1 MQRLVDTLVAEQAEL
16 AGKDDEASRTR
27 HAKLTSDLTQ
37 LRGILQLRGAVP
49 AGESP
54 MLPPSP
60 RASDAADRVFAAID
74 ADGDG
79 VITRDEF
86 ATALSAPSPLHNA
99 AQPEPRRAA
108 ARQAAAAPP
117 ASPIGALQKAAPAP
131 QPEPEPAPAPVL
143 APEPTLAAL
152 SSALSAAP
160 APRPDRGSPY
170 QGGAPRTK
178 SKLVTNFD
186 AFWSD
191 AAAGKDTSAMLSPA
205 PQPAPYRAAEQ
216 VVRRDPLPRDAPSP
230 DGRPPSPDAVAGR
243 KLAAEVGAI
252 IERHNI
258 DIVAAFDSF
267 DRDGDRTIDP
277 AELSAGLKRVMPGL
291 TAEQLDWLLQVCD
304 TDHNGVID
312 FFEFAEQVGGMRRA
326 AAAAESL
333 ARKSAAFWGEGEPA
347 RFPGDDEAAGPPLLP
362 SRSEATEAAKARVAE
377 AAKARAAQR
386 SGDAARLAA
395 AETGAAAEAGA
406 NGGAGAELVGEWVRV
421 FYDDGAPRVGQ
432 VVGYSADSASYEV
445 AWISEPAGWV
455 ADLRP
460 EDYEVLT
467 ESAARAAPKT
477 SASAAAARPRVAS
490 ETAEAVLE
498 KQSLVLAAPAAE
510 PEEAASEQGN
520 AMDAFIARTQGPPA
534 ESAAAPVAAP
544 TAAEPQDPEMSLAS
558 WSRERPD
565 TEAAGGAAPG
575 GDGAEVGPGVGQ
587 LLAGSPTLQRQWD
600 ALGSADEAFSALDT
614 DGDGVITAM
623 EFAAAFRGDESRRL
637 SALPPAGFGPARRLS
652 PRSGRDALREQ
663 QLETSLREKAAVAAR
678 LAGAKAVLQPGSAQL
693 ERDRARRAA
702 MTRTNESLMSTVSVS
717 HHDIATS
724 GLHSSQD
731 ASDIVADR
739 RRWPRRDR
747 SGTPPSW
754 LHHRPHPAGERH
766 LPSSSVIDGS

>member
-1 MQRLVDTLVAEQAEL
+1 MASMQRLVDTLVAEQAQL

-27 HAKLTSDLTQ
+27 HAKITSDLTQ

-152 SSALSAAP
+152 SSALSSAP

-333 ARKSAAFWGEGEPA
+333 ARKSAAFWGEGGSA

-395 AETGAAAEAGA
+395 AEAGAAAAAGA

-432 VVGYSADSASYEV
+432 VVGYSADSASHEV

-490 ETAEAVLE
+490 QTAEAVLE
-498 KQSLVLAAPAAE
+498 KQSLVLAAPAAAEPAAAGTLQLADRSAE

-520 AMDAFIARTQGPPA
+520 AMDAFIARTQGPTA
-534 ESAAAPVAAP
+534 ETAAAPVAAP

-565 TEAAGGAAPG
+565 TEAAGGAALG
-575 GDGAEVGPGVGQ
+575 GDGEEVGGVGQ
-587 LLAGSPTLQRQWD
+587 LLARSPTLQRQWD
-600 ALGSADEAFSALDT
+600 ALGGADEAFSALDT
-614 DGDGVITAM
+614 DGDGVITAT

-637 SALPPAGFGPARRLS
+637 SALPPAGFGPARLS

-702 MTRTNESLMSTVSVS
+702 MTRTNETLM
-717 HHDIATS
+717 
-724 GLHSSQD
+724 
-731 ASDIVADR
+731 
-739 RRWPRRDR
+739 
-747 SGTPPSW
+747 
-754 LHHRPHPAGERH
+754 
-766 LPSSSVIDGS
+766 